1 MSRATHPRRPAARIA
16 HRSAALVTAALLAV
30 SLSACSQPVSL
41 EPAAQ
46 ATDPACADIIV
57 SLPLNLPTDAEN
69 QGLRETDAQATAAWG
84 TPASILLRCGIE
96 PQGPTTLECINVN
109 GIDWVVDDS
118 KAPTYRYVT
127 YGRVPTTEV
136 ILDSGVV
143 SGTSTLVDLGPAI
156 SKIEQTDKC
165 IGPDDTLTIP
175 TDTPSAG

>member
-16 HRSAALVTAALLAV
+16 NRFAALVTAALLAA

-57 SLPLNLPTDAEN
+57 SLPVNLPTDAEN

-165 IGPDDTLTIP
+165 VGPDDTLNIP